1 MISEKQ
7 IASHFHSLWGE
18 ALPLLT
24 PSYVRLFNEAFLDD
38 LSEYPQSK
46 LHGIAIGKNIKKH
59 DLVAEFAF
67 QLAKEANTQG
77 VFVGELI
84 KDDELTSAPFDNA
97 VRFLSHYEPGN
108 IHVLLN
114 TDEVSESVALAEQ
127 YHLFFEHLN
136 FQNVEF
142 NPQISG
148 SGFMS
153 KCLAD
158 MSVGEMLY
166 EVKTVNRNISGNDIR
181 QLFLYL
187 SLQAVT
193 GDRKWTHAGFF
204 NPRRALHYKFSIDHM
219 IYKVSGGKSTSD
231 VFHFIVDYLHR
242 DIEVDAAF

>member
-38 LSEYPQSK
+38 LSDYPQSK
-46 LHGIAIGKNIKKH
+46 LHGITIGKNIEKH

-67 QLAKEANTQG
+67 QLAKEANDRG
-77 VFVGELI
+77 VIVENLLN
-84 KDDELTSAPFDNA
+84 DEELTGASFDNA
-97 VRFLSHYEPGN
+97 VRFLSHYEPDDIN
-108 IHVLLN
+108 MLLN
-114 TDEVSESVALAEQ
+114 TDEVSESVALANQ
-127 YHLFFEHLN
+127 YSLFFEQLN
-136 FQNVEF
+136 FSNVKFSPE
-142 NPQISG
+142 IAG
-148 SGFMS
+148 SGFMG

-158 MSVGEMLY
+158 LSVGETLY

-193 GDRKWTHAGFF
+193 GDRRWTHAGFF

-242 DIEVDAAF
+242 EIEIDSAF